1 MPHERPEMGVNKN
14 SFSLVTLKKP
24 VSFPDG
30 QEVDILIG
38 LTAENVEVHT
48 GEAIPQIVMLF
59 DDEEIF
65 TKIREAKVPEDI
77 YKLIKEKV

>member
-14 SFSLVTLKKP
+14 SFSFVTLKKP
-24 VSFPDG
+24 VLFPDG

-38 LTAENVEVHT
+38 LAAENDEVHA

-65 TKIREAKVPEDI
+65 DEIREAKEAEDI
-77 YKLIKEKV
+77 YRLIEEKV